1 MVLESGPAKMDRYY
15 WLGVTLLCFGLGA
28 WFVYDG
34 AAGYKNK
41 NRAEARKYLPGIL
54 EGRDVGAVAFP
65 ESPSEGEFNALKAR
79 APRTLDEVR
88 QAFGQP
94 AHTRT
99 VGPGEVVEYFVS
111 VYGAAVVPARNGQVE
126 ASKLE
131 WRRWYKN
138 EEEIRN
144 QYFFALIPFA
154 VGAYSAVRFFRAAS
168 LRVRVDEAGLTYA
181 GRFIPFAAMK
191 SLRDYSPKGWV
202 DLYYEAGGEERK
214 LRLDNQKVDKF
225 DELVDAICTAKGYEN
240 PVRAYQAAKSAE
252 DRGPS

>member
-1 MVLESGPAKMDRYY
+1 MLLESGPAKMDRYY
-15 WLGVTLLCFGLGA
+15 WLGVTLLCFGLGG

-41 NRAEARKYLPGIL
+41 NKAEAKKYLPGIL
-54 EGRDVGAVAFP
+54 EGRDVANVAFP
-65 ESPSEGEFNALKAR
+65 ESPSEGEFTALKAR

-94 AHTRT
+94 AHART
-99 VGPGEVVEYFVS
+99 VGPGETVEYFVS
-111 VYGAAVVPARNGQVE
+111 VYGAAVVPARNGQVDP
-126 ASKLE
+126 AKLE

-154 VGAYSAVRFFRAAS
+154 VGAYALMRFLRAAT
-168 LRVRVDEAGLTYA
+168 LRVKVDDAGLTYA
-181 GRFIPFAAMK
+181 GQFIPFTAMQ

-202 DLYYEAGGEERK
+202 DLYYKVGEEERK

-225 DELVDAICTAKGYEN
+225 DEIVDALCTAKGCEN
-240 PVRAYQAAKSAE
+240 PVRAHHAAKAAE
-252 DRGPS
+252 NPEQP